1 MSRRA
6 AVVIAAC
13 LIAAGPAQANE
24 VAEFYK
30 GKQINLYI
38 GSSPGGG
45 YDAYARLIARHI
57 GNHVPGNPA
66 VVPQNMPGAG
76 QTRAAGYVYA
86 VAAKDG
92 TAMAAISPGAVLQP
106 VLGGPKIQ
114 YDPSKFQFIGSANE
128 DIYTCVARPDAPV
141 KSFAETFDKELIL
154 GVSSGTTRDMP
165 TVLVNILGAK
175 LKLVTGYPGTKE
187 ITLALQRN
195 EIQGIC
201 GFGYASLISQ
211 YPDWV
216 PKGFVKV
223 LLQESGKGHPELTK
237 AGVPLATTFAKTPD
251 DKQALELI
259 YSQALAGRPYVV
271 APEVP
276 KDRVDA
282 LRSAFT
288 AAMNDPQLKSD
299 AAKMN
304 LELGPMSG
312 EDVQALMAS
321 VFATPAA
328 VVERARKAI
337 DLKE

>member
-1 MSRRA
+1 MWRRA
-6 AVVIAAC
+6 TVAFAAC
-13 LIAAGPAQANE
+13 LAATAAEAGS
-24 VAEFYK
+24 VAEFYA

-38 GSSPGGG
+38 GSSAGGG
-45 YDAYARLIARHI
+45 YDAYARLVARHI
-57 GNHVPGNPA
+57 GSHIPGHPA

-76 QTRAAGYVYA
+76 QTRAAGYVFA

-92 TAMAAISPGAVLQP
+92 TAMAAISPGSVLQP
-106 VLGGPKIQ
+106 ILGGPKIQ

-128 DIYTCVARPDAPV
+128 DIYTCIARPDAPV
-141 KSFAETFDKELIL
+141 KTFAETFDKELIV

-195 EIQGIC
+195 EVQGIC
-201 GFGYASLISQ
+201 GFGYASLVAQ
-211 YPDWV
+211 YPDWIPSGV
-216 PKGFVKV
+216 VKV
-223 LLQESGKGHPELTK
+223 LLQESAKGHPDLTN
-237 AGVPLATTFAKTPD
+237 AGVPLATSFAKTPE

-259 YSQALAGRPYVV
+259 YSQGVAGRPFVV

-282 LRSAFT
+282 LRAAFT
-288 AAMNDPQLKSD
+288 AAMKDPQLLAD

-304 LELGPMSG
+304 LEVSPMSG
-312 EDVQALMAS
+312 EDVQALMAK
-321 VFATPAA
+321 VFAASPE

-337 DLKE
+337 DVKE

>member
-1 MSRRA
+1 MPIRA
-6 AVVIAAC
+6 TVAMAAC
-13 LIAAGPAQANE
+13 LAVASGAEASE

-38 GSSPGGG
+38 GSSAGGG
-45 YDAYARLIARHI
+45 YDAYARLVARHI
-57 GNHVPGNPA
+57 GNHIPGAPT
-66 VVPQNMPGAG
+66 VVAQNMPGAG

-141 KSFAETFDKELIL
+141 KSFAEVFDKELII

-165 TVLVNILGAK
+165 TVLVNLLGAK

-195 EIQGIC
+195 EIQGLC

-216 PKGFVKV
+216 PKGVVKV
-223 LLQESGKGHPELTK
+223 ILQESAKGHPDLLK
-237 AGVPLATTFAKTPD
+237 AGVPLATEFAKTPE

-259 YSQALAGRPYVV
+259 YSQALAGRPFVV

-276 KDRVDA
+276 KERVAA
-282 LRSAFT
+282 LRKAFT
-288 AAMNDPQLKSD
+288 DAMADSQLVAD

-312 EDVQALMAS
+312 EDVQTLMNK

-328 VVERARKAI
+328 VIERARKAI
-337 DLKE
+337 DIKG